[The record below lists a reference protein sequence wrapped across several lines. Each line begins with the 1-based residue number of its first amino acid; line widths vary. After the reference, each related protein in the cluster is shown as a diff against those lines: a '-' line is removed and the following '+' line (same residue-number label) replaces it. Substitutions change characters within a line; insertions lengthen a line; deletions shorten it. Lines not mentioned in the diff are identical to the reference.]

1 MHAVEFLKKQAEIPC
16 FNVLSGSQRHLKQ
29 SVLEIYKK
37 LVIDDDETSLTRFTG
52 RDADLQGVSDELR
65 TVSMWGDRRLI
76 VVEDA
81 DDFVTNNRTALEKLI
96 EKPFKKSVLILDV
109 QSWPKTTRIYKQVA
123 AKGLEVE
130 CSDLKGAQLVK
141 WLQDTSAETYGQSL
155 ARDAAALMIEL
166 VGNELGMLDTELA
179 KLASYVGE
187 RANIEIEDVKAMVG
201 GWRTETTWAM
211 TDATRDND
219 LDFALHALDQLL
231 TAGEAPLKLL
241 GGISYTFKKFAHAT
255 DLSRSG
261 GLDQALR
268 QAGIFPM
275 AIMQSQNYLRRL
287 GRNKAEHILKKLLDV
302 DAGLKGANPLP
313 ERFQLERL
321 LLELSGRVT

>member
-1 MHAVEFLKKQAEIPC
+1 MHAVDFLKKHAQIPC

-29 SVLEIYKK
+29 SVLAIYKK
-37 LVIDDDETSLTRFTG
+37 LVIDDDETSLTRFAG
-52 RDADLQGVSDELR
+52 RDADLQAVSDELR

-76 VVEDA
+76 YVEDA
-81 DDFVTNNRTALEKLI
+81 DDFVTNHRGALEKLI
-96 EKPFKKSVLILDV
+96 EKPFKKSVLVLDV

-141 WLQDTSAETYGQSL
+141 WLQDSAAETYGQTI

-166 VGNELGMLDTELA
+166 VGSELGMLDTELA
-179 KLASYVGE
+179 KLASYVGT

-219 LDFALHALDQLL
+219 LDFALSALDQLL
-231 TAGEAPLKLL
+231 TAGEPPIKLL
-241 GGISYTFKKFAHAT
+241 GGISYTFKKFSHAA
-255 DLSRSG
+255 DLARSVS
-261 GLDQALR
+261 LDQALR

-275 AIMQSQNYLRRL
+275 AIMPGQNYLRRL
-287 GRNKAEHILKKLLDV
+287 GRHNAERLLRKLLEA

-321 LLELSGRVT
+321 LLELAGRLA